1 MAIYSPLRSRRLA
14 AQQTEATQRLI
25 TFKLGEENFALP
37 LDRVQKVTTL
47 DKLYGDPKG
56 TGLSVTTYQDREL
69 VVIDVGHRIFG
80 KEPQVW
86 LPSQPENI
94 PAVATH
100 PNVHLVRYLLVLQ
113 SKAVDP
119 VRLAMSTVAAE
130 SQLVGLEIDSAPSI
144 QSMPLSAFQPLL
156 DSYKHI
162 HCVSGMSNV
171 VPVNALLRRRAFRIE
186 GASFVAEKLQSVE
199 TTTDINAPGANQASI
214 FLLDATSIVGS

>member
-14 AQQTEATQRLI
+14 AQQTEASQRLI

-47 DKLYGDPKG
+47 DRLYGDPNG

-80 KEPQVW
+80 KQPQVW
-86 LPSQPENI
+86 LPSQPENM
-94 PAVATH
+94 PTVTAH
-100 PNVHLVRYLLVLQ
+100 PHLNLVRYLLVLQ
-113 SKAVDP
+113 SQAVDP
-119 VRLAMSTVAAE
+119 VQTAMLGAAPE
-130 SQLVGLEIDSAPSI
+130 QQLVGLEIDSAPSI

-156 DSYKHI
+156 DSYNHI

-171 VPVNALLRRRAFRIE
+171 VPVNALLRRRAFRID
-186 GASFVAEKLQSVE
+186 GASFVEEKLQSAE
-199 TTTDINAPGANQASI
+199 TSAETNVPGSAQSSI